1 MEDLIISG
9 KKYKS
14 RLILGTG
21 KYKSFEETAQAIKAA
36 EVEIVTVAVRRVN
49 VTNPKEPMLVDFFT
63 GLNWGF
69 VVLFFKIKPFFR
81 FVRFVSFLK
90 FILFYIC
97 VVVFVQTNQTL
108 LEKNYCH

>member
-21 KYKSFEETAQAIKAA
+21 KYKSFEETAKAIKAA

-49 VTNPKEPMLVDFFT
+49 A
-63 GLNWGF
+63 
-69 VVLFFKIKPFFR
+69 R
-81 FVRFVSFLK
+81 
-90 FILFYIC
+90 
-97 VVVFVQTNQTL
+97 L
-108 LEKNYCH
+108 LMDQ